1 MNVPQL
7 SPTNCKAFSSRLQIP
22 AEMKTFFP
30 GLGLAFLGN
39 NGPFQVVSEIS
50 QVKGTGQS
58 FDPIHKEPV
67 SILKSEDR
75 VYHGSTGKTG

>member
-1 MNVPQL
+1 
-7 SPTNCKAFSSRLQIP
+7 
-22 AEMKTFFP
+22 MKTFFP
-30 GLGLAFLGN
+30 ELGLAFLGN

-67 SILKSEDR
+67 SIFKSEDR
-75 VYHGSTGKTG
+75 VYHGSTGKAGQ